1 MNRAFVR
8 EPDGD
13 TPPEQ
18 LADIPIPPLPNPVT
32 ARGLA
37 HIEATAADLEH
48 RLADAANVDPA
59 EAARLRR
66 LLRYWSSRRTTAH
79 LTPPPDAKDE
89 VGFGSRVTVEWPGR
103 GQVSFDIVGEDESDP
118 PAGRVSWRA
127 PVAAALIGNG
137 VGDVVKAVV
146 GGRETGLT
154 ILGVDNHPRPVES
167 EPKPSPK

>member
-8 EPDGD
+8 EQDD
-13 TPPEQ
+13 DAPPEQ

-48 RLADAANVDPA
+48 RLAEAANLDPV

-79 LTPPPDAKDE
+79 LTAPPEAEDE
-89 VGFGSRVTVEWPGR
+89 VGFGSHVTVDWPGR

-137 VGDVVKAVV
+137 VGDVVNAVV
-146 GGRETGLT
+146 GGREIALK
-154 ILGVDNHPRPVES
+154 ILGVDNRPRPAEGA
-167 EPKPSPK
+167 